1 MKAIQKK
8 AMAAAVVAAFGVGS
22 AEAVFQNPDGTG
34 QVLIYPYYTVQQVG
48 GKSMNTLV
56 SVVNTTSTGKVVKVR
71 FREGRASKEVL
82 DFNLYLSPNDVWT
95 AAVVPA
101 SASDATSPGRL
112 LSFDKSCTNPAIP
125 AGGVDFRN
133 FAYAGDGLGNGLDRT
148 REGYME
154 IIELA
159 TLGNPVLNAITHNAL
174 GVPNNCAFVRTAN
187 GALPDPTN
195 SSRAPTGGLTGTG
208 TLVNV
213 AQGSDIGYNAVALAD
228 WSPEAQVP
236 SLGTETNTLADGFPI
251 SVVTTT
257 SDILGR
263 QAQLPWV
270 TYNIWQNRTGTTALG
285 FDANAINAVDAVSST
300 MMASSVINE
309 FILEDTTASNTDWV
323 LTFPT
328 RWFYHGFGA
337 RNATQSN
344 QTIYPFTETLR
355 TFGLCQPVGI
365 DYFDR
370 EEKGATVVGDFSPSP
385 EAETSVCNEV
395 TVVSFRGRPH
405 NPSGDVSGVLGSK
418 NITPIEVGGFS
429 NGWARLTFLEGTLGT
444 PRLPATASEVTTFN
458 TNDGFVTGLSPAT
471 FAGLPVVGFMA
482 RSFTNNSAGTC
493 DVVPCNY
500 NASFGHKFVRSVKV
514 SGIVD

>member
-71 FREGRASKEVL
+71 FREGKASKEVL

-95 AAVVPA
+95 AAIVPA
-101 SASDATSPGRL
+101 SASDTTSPGRL

-125 AGGVDFRN
+125 AAGVDFRN

-154 IIELA
+154 ILELA

-174 GVPNNCAFVRTAN
+174 GVPNNCAFIRTAN

-195 SSRAPTGGLTGTG
+195 SSRPPTGGLTGTG
-208 TLVNV
+208 TIVNV

-236 SLGTETNTLADGFPI
+236 SLGTETNTLADGVPI

-257 SDILGR
+257 SDPLGR
-263 QAQLPWV
+263 QAELPWATFNV
-270 TYNIWQNRTGTTALG
+270 WQNRASGTSLFDATAL
-285 FDANAINAVDAVSST
+285 NAIDAVSST

-309 FILEDTTASNTDWV
+309 FILEDATKSNTDWV

-337 RNATQSN
+337 RNATQTN
-344 QTIYPFTETLR
+344 TTVYPFTETLR

-385 EAETSVCNEV
+385 EAETSVCNES

-405 NPSGDVSGVLGSK
+405 NPAGDVSGVLGSK

-429 NGWARLTFLEGTLGT
+429 NGWAKLTFLTGTLGA
-444 PRLPATASEVTTFN
+444 PALPATYGTAITLN
-458 TNDGFVTGLSPAT
+458 TQSGFQGGSVAAT

-482 RSFTNNSAGTC
+482 RSFSNSSAGTC

-500 NASFGHKFVRSVKV
+500 NASFGHKFVRKV
-514 SGIVD
+514 TIGSIVD